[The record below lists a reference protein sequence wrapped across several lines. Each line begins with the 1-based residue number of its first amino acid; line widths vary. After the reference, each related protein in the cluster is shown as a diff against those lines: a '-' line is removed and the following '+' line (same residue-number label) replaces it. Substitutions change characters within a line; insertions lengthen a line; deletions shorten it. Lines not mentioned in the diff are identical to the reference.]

1 MMGLSGGCFLVWPSK
16 SGAGAAGRGRV
27 MKLLL
32 RAAWRELEYAERA
45 SLSGSEP
52 VVGSEG
58 VAFVLAPPHTP
69 QRWPA

>member
-1 MMGLSGGCFLVWPSK
+1 MWLSK
-16 SGAGAAGRGRV
+16 SREV
-27 MKLLL
+27 MKLFLH
-32 RAAWRELEYAERA
+32 AARRGLEYAERA

-69 QRWPA
+69 RRWPAQPGPGASGPISADAGL

>member
-1 MMGLSGGCFLVWPSK
+1 MMGLSGGCFLVWLSK
-16 SGAGAAGRGRV
+16 NWGEV
-27 MKLLL
+27 MKLFL
-32 RAAWRELEYAERA
+32 RAARQGLEYAERA

-69 QRWPA
+69 RHWPA